1 MFFWFW
7 LDVRAVL
14 EDENTRDKV
23 VINVSERVR
32 RNEASSAICDA
43 AWDQDGDSL
52 KDPCS
57 P

>member
-23 VINVSERVR
+23 VINISERVR

-43 AWDQDGDSL
+43 AWD
-52 KDPCS
+52 
-57 P
+57 